1 MSETAVKSR
10 DLVVTNLRPP
20 SKYKVI
26 VLNDNSTPMEFVIV
40 MLMTVFKH
48 SQDAAIDL
56 TMKIH
61 NDGSAVAGIYSFEIA
76 EQKGLDAT
84 ELARAHGH
92 PLQIKV
98 EEA

>member
-40 MLMTVFKH
+40 MLITVFKH
-48 SQDAAIDL
+48 TQDAAIDL

-61 NDGSAVAGIYSFEIA
+61 NDGSAVAGVYSYEIA

-84 ELARAHGH
+84 DLARAHGH

-98 EEA
+98 EEE

>member
-61 NDGSAVAGIYSFEIA
+61 NDGSAVAGIYSYEIA

-84 ELARAHGH
+84 DLARAHGH

-98 EEA
+98 EEE

>member
-40 MLMTVFKH
+40 MLITVFKH

-84 ELARAHGH
+84 DLARAHGH